1 MLARTGRVF
10 PEEDELVKVARKAA
24 EGEPGFQFEL
34 ELAAEALDADK
45 DSRVQ
50 LGAIGM
56 SNVSYY
62 LGGEPAHYEKQKL
75 TGRVG
80 ADVVVWRPVPS
91 SGKQPDLAVTQ
102 YGATF
107 IQAKAIK
114 FSSLKAE
121 VTKARNQLEGTNA
134 SGKGTAVR
142 DREVTLIGPGHR
154 GVIALSIWDGVTDI
168 EELKSI
174 AENALSSVYVH
185 EVDVR
190 DLMTKDR
197 YIFALKDGRL
207 SRTDGKL

>member
-1 MLARTGRVF
+1 MEENFKALKELIDDPKYDAALPTLKDAANKLRGKVKDYRNFKMKSNTIPVTGSPAARELGGKEPESKEEKVSEKEEKVPERYQMLARTGRVF
-10 PEEDELVKVARKAA
+10 PEDELVKVARKAA

-102 YGATF
+102 
-107 IQAKAIK
+107 
-114 FSSLKAE
+114 L
-121 VTKARNQLEGTNA
+121 RQL
-134 SGKGTAVR
+134 
-142 DREVTLIGPGHR
+142 
-154 GVIALSIWDGVTDI
+154 
-168 EELKSI
+168 
-174 AENALSSVYVH
+174 
-185 EVDVR
+185 
-190 DLMTKDR
+190 
-197 YIFALKDGRL
+197 
-207 SRTDGKL
+207 